1 MAVGLYY
8 LVQRTSVWRC
18 DCSSWF
24 RGLVCDGV
32 FVLPVQGE
40 SGLDGPHGEPGPKG
54 NLGRGVCDIMCVLE
68 RWRVCV
74 IVLANERETEMGCVL
89 CVHIC
94 VCVCVCVC
102 VSVCASK

>member
-18 DCSSWF
+18 DCTSWF

-54 NLGRGVCDIMCVLE
+54 NLGRGVCDIMCVL
-68 RWRVCV
+68 V
-74 IVLANERETEMGCVL
+74 NERETEMGCVL

-94 VCVCVCVC
+94 VCVCVCV
-102 VSVCASK
+102 SVCASK